1 MLLGIHSRLV
11 LLDYKM
17 HEEKKLE
24 DKIGNEVSLQI
35 WVLGQ
40 GGWTLLHWDL
50 GATNDF

>member
-1 MLLGIHSRLV
+1 MLLGNHSHLV
-11 LLDYKM
+11 LLDYKL

-40 GGWTLLHWDL
+40 EGWILLHWNL
-50 GATNDF
+50 GATSDF